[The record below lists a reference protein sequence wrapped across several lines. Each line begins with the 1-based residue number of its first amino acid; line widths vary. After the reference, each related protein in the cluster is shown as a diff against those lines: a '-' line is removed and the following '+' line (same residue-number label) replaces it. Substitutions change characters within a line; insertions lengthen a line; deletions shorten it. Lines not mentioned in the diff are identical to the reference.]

1 MSFALGRSGKPAAE
15 MNVTPLID
23 VLLVLLIIFM
33 IITPMDPHGLYT
45 AVPQEH
51 GKSAPNE
58 TPIVLQLKQ
67 AKSGTPLL
75 SINRQEVV
83 SEELQSRLLEIYKSR
98 HDGVLFI
105 KGDADVDFE
114 YVAEAI
120 DTAHNANVQRV
131 GLIP

>member
-1 MSFALGRSGKPAAE
+1 

-23 VLLVLLIIFM
+23 VLLVLLIMFM

-45 AVPQEH
+45 AVPQDH
-51 GKSAPNE
+51 GKAAPDA
-58 TPIVLQLKQ
+58 PIVLQLTQTKN
-67 AKSGTPLL
+67 GVPFL

-83 SEELQSRLLEIYKSR
+83 WEELQSRLVSIFKSR
-98 HDGVLFI
+98 SDGVLFI

-114 YVAEAI
+114 YVAQAI
-120 DTAHNANVQRV
+120 DTAHSANVQRV

>member
-1 MSFALGRSGKPAAE
+1 MSFALGSSGKPAAE

-45 AVPQEH
+45 AVPQEQ
-51 GKSAPNE
+51 GKSASAE
-58 TPIVLQLKQ
+58 TPIVLQLTQVKNG
-67 AKSGTPLL
+67 APAL
-75 SINRQEVV
+75 SINTQQVV
-83 SEELQSRLLEIYKSR
+83 WAELAARLLEIYKSR
-98 HDGVLFI
+98 PDGVLFI
-105 KGDADVDFE
+105 KGDKDVDFE

-120 DTAHNANVQRV
+120 DTAHNANVKRV

>member
-1 MSFALGRSGKPAAE
+1 MSFALGNCGKPAAE

-51 GKSAPNE
+51 GKSSEREN
-58 TPIVLQLKQ
+58 PIILQLIQVKNG
-67 AKSGTPLL
+67 APSLA
-75 SINRQEVV
+75 INHEKVLWA
-83 SEELQSRLLEIYKSR
+83 ELKKTLLEIYKSR
-98 HDGVLFI
+98 PNGVLFI
-105 KGDADVDFE
+105 KGDADLDFE

-120 DTAHNANVQRV
+120 DTAHSANVSRV